1 MYRNLTSSLLVD
13 VWVLSS
19 VFSLQTHMVPISL
32 DRAGFGASH
41 LRPYNRHLPVF
52 GFIPQS
58 ANTESA
64 ARQGTENKNPAVAF
78 YT

>member
-1 MYRNLTSSLLVD
+1 MYHNLTSSLLVD

-19 VFSLQTHMVPISL
+19 VLLLRTHMVPISL
-32 DRAGFGASH
+32 DWAGFDASH
-41 LRPYNRHLPVF
+41 FRPYNRHLPVF

-58 ANTESA
+58 ANTEST
-64 ARQGTENKNPAVAF
+64 ARQGTENKNPAVA